1 MTEFNQQKL
10 IKTMTS
16 NTLLIKNGLLV
27 SSQKIEKKDILI
39 KNGLIELISENINIE
54 CDKIIDAE
62 GLYVMPG
69 GIDPQVHFRE
79 PGLTHKETIETGSRA
94 AVAGGITTFFEMP
107 NTKPA
112 TITKQ
117 LLNEK
122 FEIASKTSVANY
134 SFFFGATPDNFEE
147 IEAMEGNCG
156 LKIFMGSSTGDLL
169 VDSDEA
175 LDSIFKVCKK
185 IIAVHAEDEV
195 ILKRSA
201 EIVKGTKPTDHP
213 DMRPVEAAVTATQK
227 AINCALKYNK
237 RLHVLH
243 LSTAEEVEILRR
255 YKHTGLITAETTPQH
270 LLLHAP
276 DIYEEIGTFGQMN
289 PPIREK
295 YHSEGLWEGLLD
307 GTINCIATDHA
318 PHTIEEKNLP
328 FDQAPAGM
336 PGVETSLPLM
346 LNHSQT
352 SAIDIKDIVKWMCEN
367 PATLYKIKNKGFL
380 KENFD
385 ADITIVDMNKEK
397 VVDGKNMQSK
407 CGWSAFDGKTLK
419 GWPVTTI
426 VNGNVVFDNEQIIDK
441 IKGKK
446 VLFDE

>member
-1 MTEFNQQKL
+1 MN
-10 IKTMTS
+10 
-16 NTLLIKNGLLV
+16 NTK
-27 SSQKIEKKDILI
+27 ILI
-39 KNGLIELISENINIE
+39 KNGLIVNSKEITKKDIFIHNGHIEKIADNIDME
-54 CDKIIDAE
+54 CDKTIDAS

-79 PGLTHKETIETGSRA
+79 PGLTHKETIASGARA

-112 TITKQ
+112 TITKE

-122 FEIASKTSVANY
+122 YDIASKTSVANY
-134 SFFFGATPDNFEE
+134 SFFLGATPDNFEE
-147 IEAMEGNCG
+147 IENMKGNCG

-169 VDSDEA
+169 VDDDEA
-175 LDSIFKVCKK
+175 LDSIFKVCNK

-195 ILKRSA
+195 ILKRA
-201 EIVKGTKPTDHP
+201 AKEVNGTKPTDHP
-213 DMRPVEAAVTATQK
+213 NMRPVEAAVAATQK
-227 AINCALKYNK
+227 AIDCAIKYNK

-243 LSTAEEVEILRR
+243 LSTAEEVDILRK
-255 YKHTGLITAETTPQH
+255 YKHTNLITAETTPQH

-276 DIYEEIGTFGQMN
+276 DIYEEIGSFAQMN

-295 YHSEGLWEGLLD
+295 YHKEGLWEGLLD

-328 FDQAPAGM
+328 FGQAPAGM

-346 LNHSQT
+346 LNHSHI
-352 SAIDIKDIVKWMCEN
+352 SNIDIKNIVKWMCEN
-367 PATLYKIKNKGFL
+367 PAIIYKIKNKGFI
-380 KENFD
+380 KEGYD

-397 VVDGKNMQSK
+397 IVSGKNMQSK
-407 CGWSAFDGKTLK
+407 CGWSAFDGKNIK
-419 GWPVTTI
+419 GWPIITI
-426 VNGNVVFDNEQIIDK
+426 VNGNIVYENEVINDQFL
-441 IKGKK
+441 GRQ
-446 VLFDE
+446 VQFDES

>member
-10 IKTMTS
+10 RKTMTS

-185 IIAVHAEDEV
+185 
-195 ILKRSA
+195 
-201 EIVKGTKPTDHP
+201 
-213 DMRPVEAAVTATQK
+213 
-227 AINCALKYNK
+227 NYC
-237 RLHVLH
+237 
-243 LSTAEEVEILRR
+243 STCRR
-255 YKHTGLITAETTPQH
+255 
-270 LLLHAP
+270 
-276 DIYEEIGTFGQMN
+276 
-289 PPIREK
+289 
-295 YHSEGLWEGLLD
+295 
-307 GTINCIATDHA
+307 
-318 PHTIEEKNLP
+318 
-328 FDQAPAGM
+328 
-336 PGVETSLPLM
+336 
-346 LNHSQT
+346 
-352 SAIDIKDIVKWMCEN
+352 
-367 PATLYKIKNKGFL
+367 
-380 KENFD
+380 
-385 ADITIVDMNKEK
+385 
-397 VVDGKNMQSK
+397 
-407 CGWSAFDGKTLK
+407 
-419 GWPVTTI
+419 
-426 VNGNVVFDNEQIIDK
+426 
-441 IKGKK
+441 
-446 VLFDE
+446 